1 MSEDTPPKIGVIG
14 ATSFVGSR
22 LLAKLSL
29 STGRVVAFSRHPPG
43 NVLSEGIATT
53 GSPTEAGLRWVALD
67 RATLLPEKITHWVLL
82 APIWAMPAYFDM
94 MARMGARTV
103 VALSSTSIATKLDS
117 SDAAEKGMIGSMMA
131 AETDLQAW
139 SGKHGV
145 DCTILRP
152 TLIYGHG
159 KDKNL
164 SEIARLIRKLRVF
177 PLLGAANG
185 KRQPVH
191 VDDVA
196 QACLDALH
204 HPCLP
209 QTVYVISG
217 AEVLCYREMVRR
229 IFLALSLKPLF
240 IPIPAWLFAWTV
252 RLMNLIPRYRTWNP
266 AMIER
271 MNQDMTFSHED
282 AARDF
287 DFRPRAFDLRREDL
301 P

>member
-1 MSEDTPPKIGVIG
+1 MAGETRPPIGLLG
-14 ATSFVGSR
+14 ATSFVGSA
-22 LLAKLSL
+22 LMHMLAQKGIPMLA
-29 STGRVVAFSRHPPG
+29 VSREPPPCSSF
-43 NVLSEGIATT
+43 LTT
-53 GSPTEAGLRWVALD
+53 WSSPLEIPAKGYRIEEWVS
-67 RATLLPEKITHWVLL
+67 V
-82 APIWAMPAYFDM
+82 APIWATESCLIALENTDI
-94 MARMGARTV
+94 RRLI
-103 VALSSTSIATKLDS
+103 ALSSTSAATKKTTTSEADRMLALKIEKSEDTLRLW
-117 SDAAEKGMIGSMMA
+117 AEKH
-131 AETDLQAW
+131 DVHL
-139 SGKHGV
+139 
-145 DCTILRP
+145 TILRP

-164 SEIARLIRKLRVF
+164 SEIARLIQKLRVF

-196 QACLDALH
+196 QACLNALH

-217 AEVLCYREMVRR
+217 AEVLPYREMVRR

-287 DFRPRAFDLRREDL
+287 DFKPRAFDLRREDL